1 MRGFFVFK
9 CPLGK
14 QTCPFSLCGT
24 MGKRRR
30 CRKNYGILPRH
41 AFHLAQKQFSISTK
55 QNALERQQ
63 LQLARYPT
71 RIATHRATR
80 ADNAMTR
87 HENRNGIAPYRRC
100 HRTNRR
106 RRASHSSSHTSSQ
119 RTIGQGLSERYRQQ
133 FAPYG
138 QLKIRAAPFHIR
150 QRRQRQCARKIGRQP
165 PTSRLDKGRESIKHS
180 RLLDN
185 VHSRR

>member
-1 MRGFFVFK
+1 MRGFLCANALLENERALFLCVAQR
-9 CPLGK
+9 GK
-14 QTCPFSLCGT
+14 
-24 MGKRRR
+24 GKDFG
-30 CRKNYGILPRH
+30 KMMDSPPRL
-41 AFHLAQKQFSISTK
+41 AFHLVQKQFSSSAKPNT
-55 QNALERQQ
+55 LERQQ

-71 RIATHRATR
+71 RIATHRAAR

-87 HENRNGIAPYRRC
+87 HENRNGIASYRRC

-106 RRASHSSSHTSSQ
+106 RRAPHSRSHASSQ
-119 RTIGQGLSERYRQQ
+119 RAIGQGLSERYRQQ

-150 QRRQRQCARKIGRQP
+150 QRGQGRCARKIGRQP
-165 PTSRLDKGRESIKHS
+165 PTSRLDKGRKSIKHS
-180 RLLDN
+180 RLLGN

>member
-1 MRGFFVFK
+1 MKKRAL
-9 CPLGK
+9 CPLSGVHLTIK
-14 QTCPFSLCGT
+14 PKSSSDNHQAGSKPMNLSRAISL
-24 MGKRRR
+24 
-30 CRKNYGILPRH
+30 LF
-41 AFHLAQKQFSISTK
+41 ATK

-63 LQLARYPT
+63 LQLTRYPT
-71 RIATHRATR
+71 RIATHRAAR

-106 RRASHSSSHTSSQ
+106 RRASHSRSHASSQ
-119 RTIGQGLSERYRQQ
+119 RAIGQGLSERYRQQ

-150 QRRQRQCARKIGRQP
+150 QRGQGRSARKIGRQP
-165 PTSRLDKGRESIKHS
+165 PTSRLDKGRKSIKHS
-180 RLLDN
+180 RLIGN

>member
-1 MRGFFVFK
+1 MRGFLCSNALWENERALFL
-9 CPLGK
+9 CAAPWGK
-14 QTCPFSLCGT
+14 GEDA
-24 MGKRRR
+24 GKIME
-30 CRKNYGILPRH
+30 GPPRH
-41 AFHLAQKQFSISTK
+41 AFHFAQKQFSISTK

-63 LQLARYPT
+63 LQLTRYPT
-71 RIATHRATR
+71 CIAAHRAAR

-106 RRASHSSSHTSSQ
+106 RRASHSRSHASSQ
-119 RTIGQGLSERYRQQ
+119 RAIGQGLSERYRQQ

-150 QRRQRQCARKIGRQP
+150 QRRQRQCARKIGRHP
-165 PTSRLDKGRESIKHS
+165 PTSRLDKGRKSIKHS
-180 RLLDN
+180 RLLGN